1 MDNFENYLK
10 KKRSELFFFI
20 KNCTLA
26 VLRFSNRCEIVDMV
40 TGEVLTT
47 LKVNAVSEVVY
58 CEKHDKLFMKS
69 ISKQQNIILY
79 MRQIKIVSLL
89 KNGREA
95 DIMKSSMPI
104 RRATFRTACFLNL
117 KHTAAVMPRTAA
129 FNAMKG

>member
-47 LKVNAVSEVVY
+47 LKVNAVSETA
-58 CEKHDKLFMKS
+58 KS
-69 ISKQQNIILY
+69 
-79 MRQIKIVSLL
+79 KI
-89 KNGREA
+89 EA
-95 DIMKSSMPI
+95 AGGTVELI
-104 RRATFRTACFLNL
+104 
-117 KHTAAVMPRTAA
+117 
-129 FNAMKG
+129 